1 MENNEIIQI
10 INKLRKFTHN
20 PNEYKI
26 NEYIIKS
33 TNTKQFFS
41 LREIYNIFINYCTIC
56 KKLELIEVLN
66 KTIKNYVVKT
76 IITIIKDFDDNNTF
90 EFENAEQRILNNIK
104 INGNKFNNIEELL
117 NAIYEQRYSGDIDVE
132 YVFRFIGRYMMWKN
146 TVEGYEYWNE
156 INRKLIQQYYYSN
169 ITKPMNIINKNVLF
183 KTII

>member
-26 NEYIIKS
+26 NEYIINS
-33 TNTKQFFS
+33 TKTKQFFS
-41 LREIYNIFINYCTIC
+41 LSEICSIIINYCFNC
-56 KKLELIEVLN
+56 KKLELIDVLN

-90 EFENAEQRILNNIK
+90 KFENAEQRILNNIK
-104 INGNKFNNIEELL
+104 IKGNKFNNIEELL
-117 NAIYEQRYSGDIDVE
+117 NVIYEQRCSVENDVE
-132 YVFRFIGRYMMWKN
+132 YVFRFIGRNMIWRH

-169 ITKPMNIINKNVLF
+169 IIKPMNIINKNVLF